1 MKSNIEVISKEIK
14 MQSPEWGNV
23 RLNEVVRIQNG
34 YAFKSKN
41 FSINGNPVIKIKN
54 VNGRFVDVIDTQF
67 YPNELCGDLGKFL
80 INNDDILIAMTGAGS
95 VGRVSKF
102 KQKNSMKYYLNQR
115 VGKIIPDKYKLDNE
129 FLFQVLSTK
138 TYEKILFDLGNGSG
152 QPNLSPAT
160 IGLVN
165 IPLPPI
171 QEQKNIGKVLSD
183 LDEKIETNN
192 QINKTLEEMSAAIF
206 KQWFVDFEFPN
217 ENGEP
222 YRSSGG
228 EMVESELG
236 MIPSGWN
243 VETLGK
249 IINIS
254 SGKRPLNR
262 TDNKNGES
270 VIPLVGASSIMGYTS
285 EFNYREPILV
295 IGRVGTH
302 GIIQRFNRKVWAS
315 DNTLVI
321 KSKYYEYVYQILN
334 MIDYRALNRGSTQP
348 LITQTDI
355 KNSKIILPSAES
367 LMSFESL
374 VSKLFTKHENALIEN
389 QKLSIVRDTL
399 LPKLMSG
406 EIRVTIEE

>member
-1 MKSNIEVISKEIK
+1 MTSNKWKNAKLKEVIYFNPAETIKKGTLAKKIGMDKLETFQRKISGFEIEEYK
-14 MQSPEWGNV
+14 SGTKFRNGDTLFARITPCLENGKTAQVTILDDNEIAFGSTEYIVMREILGKSVNDFIYYLSISPEF
-23 RLNEVVRIQNG
+23 RDI
-34 YAFKSKN
+34 AIKS
-41 FSINGNPVIKIKN
+41 
-54 VNGRFVDVIDTQF
+54 
-67 YPNELCGDLGKFL
+67 
-80 INNDDILIAMTGAGS
+80 MTGTT
-95 VGRVSKF
+95 GRQRA
-102 KQKNSMKYYLNQR
+102 QKDVLENST
-115 VGKIIPDKYKLDNE
+115 
-129 FLFQVLSTK
+129 F
-138 TYEKILFDLGNGSG
+138 
-152 QPNLSPAT
+152 A
-160 IGLVN
+160 
-165 IPLPPI
+165 LPPI
-171 QEQKNIGKVLSD
+171 QEQRAIANILLS

-192 QINKTLEEMSAAIF
+192 QINKILEEMAAAIF
-206 KQWFVDFEFPN
+206 KHWFVDFEFPN

-228 EMVESELG
+228 EMIESELG
-236 MIPSGWN
+236 TIPSGWN
-243 VETLGK
+243 VETLGE

-254 SGKRPLNR
+254 SGKRPLSR

-302 GIIQRFNRKVWAS
+302 GIVQRFNREVWAS

-355 KNSKIILPSAES
+355 KNSKIILPTAE
-367 LMSFESL
+367 LLISFESL
-374 VSKLFTKHENALIEN
+374 VSKLFTKHESDLLEN
-389 QKLSIVRDTL
+389 QKLSIVRNTL

-406 EIRVTIEE
+406 EIIVPIEE